1 MTKKVITET
10 AKLKLI
16 NAIKSDLANDST
28 EQHDTAAYGRVGVYK
43 MTQEQLLT
51 EFENFGLDPYE
62 V

>member
-16 NAIKSDLANDST
+16 NAIKSDLANDSS
-28 EQHDTAAYGRVGVYK
+28 EQNDTAAYGRVGVYK